1 MARVAPIVPAED
13 DILCERCGYTL
24 NGLPATGNCPE
35 CGEAIAKSTV
45 DAGRNPCAW
54 DVAQSRASFVSTSV
68 AVIFRP
74 TRFFKTL
81 TTRGDVRVAR
91 DFARMYWLLCALLFG
106 FAAALHAQW
115 YWGFNTG
122 QRLNI
127 VLRILLPTVLIALTY
142 LTLDLVTSLAAKLTN
157 WEATYRGLRMP
168 MSPVRRAMYYHAAH
182 YFPVALLAFITV
194 FGFVE
199 FSTNGI
205 LSPAYATKYLYVLCI
220 EVLLGAGYLF
230 HTYWIAMR
238 KMMYANR

>member
-1 MARVAPIVPAED
+1 MPRLAPLVPAES

-24 NGLPATGNCPE
+24 NGLPESGNCPE

-45 DAGRNPCAW
+45 DAGRERCAW
-54 DVAQSRASFVSTSV
+54 DLSRTRQAFINTS
-68 AVIFRP
+68 AATIFRP
-74 TRFFKTL
+74 TKFFRTL
-81 TTRGDVRVAR
+81 AMRGDVTTAR
-91 DFARMYWLLCALLFG
+91 DFARIYWLFSAILFG

-127 VLRILLPTVLIALTY
+127 VLKFALPAVLIALTY
-142 LTLDLVTSLAAKLTN
+142 VTLDLVTSLAAKLTN
-157 WEATYRGLRMP
+157 WEASYRGLRMP
-168 MSPVRRAMYYHAAH
+168 ITSVLRGMYYHAAH

-199 FSTNGI
+199 
-205 LSPAYATKYLYVLCI
+205 LSLYGVLGPAHATKYLYVLCI

-238 KMMYANR
+238 NMMYANR